1 MRNSN
6 LKVLGS
12 TFMTLIKEK
21 VRVGASEE
29 EVMDLLTKYQNEE
42 EVVFSDK
49 DFLEL
54 IIEMVRAGKTSSA
67 EKLAEMLPKN
77 RGFYQEMR
85 NHIPDMIR
93 LGETEI
99 PYQLVHT
106 FSLPAQV
113 CDHYYLSYQALL
125 ALLMKAPPYKW
136 QIRQLFS
143 AIIMKTILISN
154 VSKSITT

>member
-21 VRVGASEE
+21 VRVGASEK

-99 PYQLVHT
+99 PYRLVHT

-113 CDHYYLSYQALL
+113 CDHYYWLRDEQFFLYTLLHITLLFVSYE
-125 ALLMKAPPYKW
+125 
-136 QIRQLFS
+136 S
-143 AIIMKTILISN
+143 
-154 VSKSITT
+154 